1 MILSACETA
10 RPGIRLPDEVVGLP
24 GALLQAGAGGVL
36 ATWWPVPDDL
46 ALLAML
52 AFYERWTVPSAEAT
66 PTASPVIALA
76 QAQRWLRDSSN
87 GQVRA
92 YLEGLLDD
100 SGNWVPQAM
109 LEHVWE
115 NVVLQ
120 DPQAF
125 PYSKPATWGAFGYYG
140 P

>member
-1 MILSACETA
+1 
-10 RPGIRLPDEVVGLP
+10 
-24 GALLQAGAGGVL
+24 
-36 ATWWPVPDDL
+36 
-46 ALLAML
+46 ML

-125 PYSKPATWGAFGYYG
+125 PYSKPGNLGRIRLLRSVIRQGGTPSGLSAEQLVLRV
-140 P
+140 